1 MNEQMY
7 SAKTSMQEQKKIE
20 FCKYPGETFTHDE
33 VEQLMEWAFNASRST
48 IKVFGRDATG
58 FQKVPICKYKNF
70 EAFCVTAMN
79 KIYSNQ

>member
-7 SAKTSMQEQKKIE
+7 LAKTSMREQKKIE

-48 IKVFGRDATG
+48 SKVYGRDDVG
-58 FQKVPICKYKNF
+58 FQKVTVCKYKNF
-70 EAFCVTAMN
+70 QAFCETVMN
-79 KIYSNQ
+79 RIYSNQ